1 MRVFLDTNVLVR
13 AFATRGLCADVL
25 RVILAEHELLLS
37 DLVLKALKRTLT
49 YKLGV
54 PGETVR
60 AIVDLLHGYV
70 VPAKPMAL
78 PALDV
83 RDPADIQVLLSAIG
97 TRAEVLVT
105 GDEDLLVVADE
116 VSALRL
122 TSPRGFWN
130 QIQERHR

>member
-1 MRVFLDTNVLVR
+1 M
-13 AFATRGLCADVL
+13 
-25 RVILAEHELLLS
+25 LS